1 MRRLR
6 TTSCVIC
13 QRFKKITLYLHSDN
27 SNNHHFMK
35 KFQITLMA
43 LAVAAAPGLCRQLSP
58 TEALSAALGT
68 GGEAPAMFKAS
79 AASGI
84 KLAYTVDADN
94 FNSCY
99 IFNRGTDNGFLV
111 VAADDAV
118 TPLLGYSERGS
129 FDPENIPANM
139 KAFLDGYTAEI
150 RWASTHPDRIR
161 SRKASPERAVV
172 SPICTT
178 TWSQSEPYNLD
189 CPIMG
194 GYRAVTGCVAT
205 AMAQIMKAHNWPKK
219 GVGSNSYTVKY
230 DGTNYDVSS
239 DFSAHTYDWD
249 NMADAYPSSTSG
261 TAAQR
266 AAVAQ
271 LMYDCGVSVNMAY
284 SPYASG
290 ADGTMASLAL
300 VNNFNY
306 DKGMRQ
312 LFRDNYYLNE
322 WNDLAYAEVAAG
334 RPTLVC
340 GSNSEGGHAFVC
352 DGYSSDDYFHIN
364 WGWNGMSDGYFLLSV
379 LDPEQQGIGGSSDGY
394 SNGQRMT
401 IGIQPST
408 GTSEVVVNL
417 YNSYGFT
424 TDSKEY
430 DRTSNVTFSSG
441 FYNMTL
447 SSENLKGTL
456 GVKLAD
462 AATGAATYISQDG
475 INFDAAIQYGFRNYT
490 VPGSKFPTSG
500 RYIVTPAF
508 KTTDGKWVDVR
519 PNVLLSTPLYCDAT
533 DTKLTFSNP
542 EAGKVEITEF
552 ELLSET
558 YIGYPI
564 AYKWKL
570 VNTTPEMAGTIS
582 TALCAKS
589 SGGYRTVAKGEE
601 SKYDLLKGETI
612 EETWTTLF
620 DGNLTARQY
629 YLTFFLGDNV
639 ISSFPIT
646 MKANPG
652 ELAFGTPSI
661 VSLNPDGEVAL
672 NRRSRAAQIDPN
684 FDLKATVKLS
694 SGYFGDTVTLDIYH
708 NSGRKVASSEPV
720 FLTGA
725 IGDSPA
731 FTVNHSIFADME
743 PDVLHYALIQPANGK
758 SIPETVSI
766 NQPIWFKLTEASGVE
781 DVTVDSD
788 NAPAEYFDLQGRKV
802 DSPATGL
809 YIVRRGDKVAKEYV
823 K

>member
-1 MRRLR
+1 
-6 TTSCVIC
+6 
-13 QRFKKITLYLHSDN
+13 
-27 SNNHHFMK
+27 MK

-43 LAVAAAPGLCRQLSP
+43 LAVAALPGFCRQLSP

-84 KLAYTVDADN
+84 KLAYTVEADN

-99 IFNRGTDNGFLV
+99 IFNRGNGNGFLV

-118 TPLLGYSERGS
+118 TPLLGYSETGS

-139 KAFLDGYTAEI
+139 KAFLEGYSAEI
-150 RWASTHPDRIR
+150 RWASSHPDRIR
-161 SRKASPERAVV
+161 ARKASPERAAV

-194 GYRAVTGCVAT
+194 SYRAVTGCVAT
-205 AMAQIMKAHNWPKK
+205 AMAQIMKAHNWPEK

-230 DGTNYDVSS
+230 NEVNYDVSS
-239 DFSAHTYDWD
+239 DFSAHTYDWG
-249 NMADAYPSSTSG
+249 NMADAYPQSTSG
-261 TAAQR
+261 TEAQR

-271 LMYDCGVSVNMAY
+271 LMYDCGVAVNMAY

-300 VNNFNY
+300 VNHFNY

-394 SNGQRMT
+394 SNGQRMA
-401 IGIQPST
+401 IGIQPPT
-408 GTSEVVVNL
+408 GTSEPVVNL
-417 YNSYGFT
+417 YNSGGFAT
-424 TDSKEY
+424 SATEY
-430 DRTSNVTFSSG
+430 SRTSSVIFSSG

-447 SSENLKGTL
+447 SSEKLIGTL
-456 GVKLAD
+456 GVKLVD
-462 AATGAATYISQDG
+462 AASGAVTYISRDG
-475 INFDAAIQYGFRNYT
+475 TNFNAAIQYGYLDYT

-508 KTTDGKWVDVR
+508 KTTDGKWVDIR
-519 PNVLLSTPLYCDAT
+519 PNVLQSTPLYCDAT

-552 ELLSET
+552 ELLSDT

-564 AYKWKL
+564 TYKWKL
-570 VNTTPEMAGTIS
+570 VNTTPEMSGDIS
-582 TALCAKS
+582 TALCSRTAS
-589 SGGYRTVAKGEE
+589 GYRVIAEGQE
-601 SKYDLLKGETI
+601 SSYDILKGETI

-620 DGNLTARQY
+620 NGDLTARQY
-629 YLTFFLGDNV
+629 YLTFFLGDNA

-646 MKANPG
+646 LKANPG
-652 ELAFGTPSI
+652 ELAYGTPSI

-672 NRRSRAAQIDPN
+672 NRRSRAAQIDPKY
-684 FDLKATVKLS
+684 DLKASVELS
-694 SGYFGDTVTLDIYH
+694 SGYFGDMVTLDIYH
-708 NSGRKVASSEPV
+708 NSGAIVASSEPV
-720 FLTGA
+720 YLTGA
-725 IGDSPA
+725 AGDTLTLTA
-731 FTVNHSIFADME
+731 HHSILARLGA
-743 PDVLHYALIQPANGK
+743 DVLCYALIQPANGK
-758 SIPETVSI
+758 SIPASVSI
-766 NQPIWFKLTEASGVE
+766 NQPIWFKLTEKSGVE
-781 DVTVDSD
+781 DVAADSD

-802 DSPATGL
+802 DNPVTGL

>member
-1 MRRLR
+1 
-6 TTSCVIC
+6 
-13 QRFKKITLYLHSDN
+13 
-27 SNNHHFMK
+27 MK

-43 LAVAAAPGLCRQLSP
+43 LIVAAAPGFCRQLSP
-58 TEALSAALGT
+58 SEALSAALGT
-68 GGEAPAMFKAS
+68 SGEAPAMFKAS

-84 KLAYTVDADN
+84 KLAYTVEADN

-99 IFNRGTDNGFLV
+99 IFNRGTGDGFLV

-150 RWASTHPDRIR
+150 RWASAHPDLVRA
-161 SRKASPERAVV
+161 RKASPERAAV

-178 TWSQSEPYNLD
+178 TWSQEEPYNLD
-189 CPIMG
+189 CPVMD

-219 GVGSNSYTVKY
+219 GIGSNSYTFEYK
-230 DGTNYDVSS
+230 GTGYNVSS

-249 NMADAYPSSTSG
+249 NMADAYPRSTSG
-261 TAAQR
+261 TDAQR

-271 LMYDCGVSVNMAY
+271 LMYDCGVSVNMRY

-290 ADGTMASLAL
+290 ADGTKASLAM

-340 GSNSEGGHAFVC
+340 GSNSEAGHAFVC

-364 WGWNGMSDGYFLLSV
+364 WGWNGISDGYFLLSV

-394 SNGQRMT
+394 SNGQRMA
-401 IGIQPST
+401 IGIQPPA
-408 GTSEVVVNL
+408 GTSELVVNI
-417 YNSYGFT
+417 YNSGGFT
-424 TDSKEY
+424 AGATEY
-430 DRTSNVTFSSG
+430 NRTSDVSFGSG

-447 SSENLKGTL
+447 STDDLRGTL

-462 AATGAATYISQDG
+462 VATGAATYISQDR
-475 INFDAAIQYGFRNYT
+475 INFAATIQYGFRDYT

-508 KTTDGKWVDVR
+508 KTTDGKWIDIR

-533 DTKLTFSNP
+533 ATKLTFSNP

-552 ELLSET
+552 ELLSDT

-564 AYKWKL
+564 GYKWKL
-570 VNTTPEMAGTIS
+570 VNTTPEMVGTIS
-582 TALCAKS
+582 TALCTRA
-589 SGGYRTVAKGEE
+589 SGGYRVVAKGSEG
-601 SKYDLLKGETI
+601 KYDLLKGETV
-612 EETWTTLF
+612 EETWTSLF
-620 DGNLTARQY
+620 NGNLTARQY
-629 YLTFFLGDNV
+629 YLVFFLNGENV
-639 ISSFPIT
+639 ISTST
-646 MKANPG
+646 VTLKDNPG
-652 ELAFGTPSI
+652 ELVFGTPSI
-661 VSLNPDGEVAL
+661 VSLTPDGEVAL
-672 NRRSRAAQIDPN
+672 NRRSRAAQIDPKY
-684 FDLKATVKLS
+684 DLKATVELS
-694 SGYFGDTVTLDIYH
+694 SGYFGDMVALDIYH
-708 NSGRKVASSEPV
+708 NTGRKVASSESA
-720 FLTGA
+720 FLTGVV
-725 IGDSPA
+725 GSSPT
-731 FTVNHSIFADME
+731 FTVHHSIFADIE
-743 PDVLHYALIQPANGK
+743 PDVLHYVLIQPANGK

-781 DVTVDSD
+781 DVAADCY